1 VNAQELL
8 NAGQLT
14 EAIAAAKEL
23 VKSSPKEL
31 EHRWLLGE
39 LLILA
44 GDYDR
49 ADAQFDTMMTV
60 EPKAAVAVTPIRQLL
75 RAESARRQFYDDGRV
90 PELLDGASQAVR
102 DRLESFVLLRDGKNA
117 EAGKLAEQAE
127 IARPALAGSLTIGG
141 ETRSFEDFR
150 DLDDITAGV
159 LEVYTQTG
167 KYYWVEMSSVER
179 ISFTPP
185 QRPLDLLWREA
196 QLEVKDTFDATVHIP
211 AVYGTVTGTTDA
223 LRLGRE
229 TEWLGEEGEVI
240 LGVGRRLFVINAEE
254 EVDSLAIESLA
265 FAPPA

>member
-75 RAESARRQFYDDGRV
+75 RAESARRQF
-90 PELLDGASQAVR
+90 
-102 DRLESFVLLRDGKNA
+102 
-117 EAGKLAEQAE
+117 
-127 IARPALAGSLTIGG
+127 
-141 ETRSFEDFR
+141 
-150 DLDDITAGV
+150 
-159 LEVYTQTG
+159 
-167 KYYWVEMSSVER
+167 
-179 ISFTPP
+179 
-185 QRPLDLLWREA
+185 
-196 QLEVKDTFDATVHIP
+196 
-211 AVYGTVTGTTDA
+211 
-223 LRLGRE
+223 
-229 TEWLGEEGEVI
+229 
-240 LGVGRRLFVINAEE
+240 
-254 EVDSLAIESLA
+254 
-265 FAPPA
+265 